1 MGFCCCFFDA
11 SHRIIAQTHTHTP
24 LLRYEEI
31 DKLFLPTMKLDFMDH
46 AVSETCSA
54 SVRKHIRTMKDADVC
69 SMIASSEYEY
79 VFSDV
84 TAHHSTSTAKGIKH
98 HLELIAYTNH
108 FLIQTQKGKIS

>member
-1 MGFCCCFFDA
+1 MVFCCCFFDA
-11 SHRIIAQTHTHTP
+11 SHRIIAQTHKP

-31 DKLFLPTMKLDFMDH
+31 DKLFLPTMKLDFIDYS
-46 AVSETCSA
+46 VSEMCSA
-54 SVRKHIRTMKDADVC
+54 SVRMHIRTMKDADVC

-84 TAHHSTSTAKGIKH
+84 TARHSTSTAKGIKH

-108 FLIQTQKGKIS
+108 LLIQTQKGR